1 MKYKVFTEE
10 DFRQLQQSHAIK
22 EFFAEDFDA
31 NRVQNFYNVFFDELS
46 KITII
51 PEDISN
57 YQSATTAELL
67 IMSKELW
74 DSMVPVDIEHK
85 VLMNGWKSY
94 NEVFL
99 KTSIE
104 KKHKDLYNAYL
115 FTDTEKVIVYKNRD
129 CYVTADEEKYKKLL
143 KIFVDNFGFSDS
155 AMTYQ
160 FLYSW
165 FKIVKRGFTTKG
177 ENRNLALLFV
187 SKNNRTGKARLSEFI
202 GKGVSEYLHTPITH
216 STTTRLVGKFNHLP
230 KTNGV
235 IILNECTKQDCKGSS
250 TLKDILGNEA
260 QKIEY
265 KGVSDRVHSIN
276 HNVFIGSANEFLHLE
291 NMEDTRFLNIPLDFL
306 KYNVHGVHDYGKQ
319 IVNLVKEILA
329 AAPETDCDESSTI
342 ISLLN
347 SWNNKKG
354 DDTEWMR
361 DLYLAVN
368 GDVNELK
375 KRLIDYENKPLTGK
389 KSIAAK
395 IAQIVNIYNGGI
407 MTGKAISGLAYKIAK
422 HDEIFI
428 CKSMRFD
435 ISPDI
440 FENVELDEDNNNDKN
455 ISRPWSESPIGKY
468 YSQSAQTT
476 PSIYQVQTPS
486 LHPQTQPSQT
496 EMQMKID
503 KNIEPATVPNFDF
516 DPQWSDP
523 DAPENVKYEPFTFG
537 DMVLYLPVQWEE
549 KEGENNTPTLS
560 SVPPMDNN
568 YFLDENGEL
577 FWDLS
582 TIEYLEK
589 LKCPWKK

>member
-1 MKYKVFTEE
+1 MDYKVFTVDVFEGVKN
-10 DFRQLQQSHAIK
+10 SPVIK
-22 EFFAEDFDA
+22 EFFSEEFYKLKTQ
-31 NRVQNFYNVFFDELS
+31 RYYNVFIEEIS
-46 KITII
+46 KLTSI
-51 PEDISN
+51 PCDVSN
-57 YQSATTAELL
+57 KQSPTTSELL
-67 IMSKELW
+67 NMMQTVW
-74 DSMVPVDIEHK
+74 DANLPLDMEHK
-85 VLMNGWKSY
+85 VILNGWKSY
-94 NEVFL
+94 SDTYG

-104 KKHKDLYNAYL
+104 KLHSDLYNAFL
-115 FTDTEKVIVYKNRD
+115 FCDTEKIIEYKNRD

-143 KIFVDNFGFSDS
+143 KIFVENFGFSDP

-187 SKNNRTGKARLSEFI
+187 SKNNRTGKSRLSEFI
-202 GKGVSEYLHTPITH
+202 GKGISEYLHTPITH
-216 STTTRLVGKFNHLP
+216 STTTRLVGRFNHLP

-260 QKIEY
+260 QEIEY

-306 KYNVHGVHDYGKQ
+306 KYNVHGVHNYGKQ
-319 IVNLVKEILA
+319 IVNLVKDILA
-329 AAPETDCDESSTI
+329 AAPETDCDESSAI
-342 ISLLN
+342 ISHLN

-361 DLYLAVN
+361 DLYLSVN

-407 MTGKAISGLAYKIAK
+407 MTSKAISGLAYKIAK

-428 CKSMRFD
+428 CKSMRFN
-435 ISPDI
+435 ISSDI
-440 FENVELDEDNNNDKN
+440 FENVEFEEKTDDKN
-455 ISRPWSESPIGKY
+455 VSRPWSESPICKY
-468 YSQSAQTT
+468 YSSEKNKASQT
-476 PSIYQVQTPS
+476 
-486 LHPQTQPSQT
+486 QTQPSQT
-496 EMQMKID
+496 EMQMKKID

-516 DPQWSDP
+516 DPNWSDP
-523 DAPENVKYEPFTFG
+523 DAPKNVKYEPFTVG

-549 KEGENNTPTLS
+549 EENEEHNTPTLS
-560 SVPPMDNN
+560 PQVVVPPMDNN
-568 YFLDENGEL
+568 YFLNENGEL
-577 FWDLS
+577 SWDLS